1 MSRLWEEVRLLDLGL
16 WYCSHLDFVFPLFF
30 YYGLSGVTWVRRE
43 ACGGF
48 QVAVT
53 GLCPRSRG
61 SITPSRCLRKRC
73 PGAVEEAPGKRCP
86 GSGGFLRGAQT
97 SWEPAGPARCKPPA
111 AARLGFH
118 CPGTSPLLPEKG
130 PFVCSPFSCRCR
142 PHPVPLAPSTA
153 LRRGTGPAA
162 NSPAWGWARDFK
174 RKESGWLLLDLFIS
188 FP

>member
-73 PGAVEEAPGKRCP
+73 PGAVEEVPGERWLFARGANQLGASGAGPVQAPSRSPVGFSLPWHITSPARKRPFCVLSLLLP
-86 GSGGFLRGAQT
+86 LPAPSRATCAKHGFAQGDGTGGEQPGLGLGSGL
-97 SWEPAGPARCKPPA
+97 
-111 AARLGFH
+111 
-118 CPGTSPLLPEKG
+118 
-130 PFVCSPFSCRCR
+130 
-142 PHPVPLAPSTA
+142 
-153 LRRGTGPAA
+153 
-162 NSPAWGWARDFK
+162 
-174 RKESGWLLLDLFIS
+174 
-188 FP
+188 